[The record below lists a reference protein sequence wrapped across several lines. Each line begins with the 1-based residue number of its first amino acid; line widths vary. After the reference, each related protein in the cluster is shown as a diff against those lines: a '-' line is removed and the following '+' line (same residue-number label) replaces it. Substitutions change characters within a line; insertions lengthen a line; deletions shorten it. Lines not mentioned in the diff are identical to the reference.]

1 MQNWFNRPG
10 YLQGIFFSL
19 LVFLVSSTND
29 TVMKFVGQRLS
40 ELEVAF
46 FRFFFGFITLLPFII
61 KRGRSIFVTKYLGLN
76 ILRSVLGFLSVL
88 LCVYSVIKMPLAEVT
103 TVFWTLPLFV
113 LVLSAIFL
121 KERISANRW
130 RATFIGFS
138 GLYFLMS
145 PDGVSLRLV
154 ILIPVASAILF
165 AIQDILIKKMID
177 NEDRFTMLF
186 YFSLGTTALS
196 LIPALCDWARP
207 TGNELIWL
215 FVLGAGGNLIQYFIF
230 KAYAAAELSALA
242 PFRYCEFIVSAA
254 FGFIFF
260 GDVPGMNLYIA
271 AAIIAP
277 STLYLVY
284 NESSKKRKLS
294 KPA

>member
-10 YLQGIFFSL
+10 YLQGVFFSL
-19 LVFLVSSTND
+19 LVFLVGSTND
-29 TVMKFVGQRLS
+29 AATKFVGQRLS
-40 ELEVAF
+40 GAEVAF
-46 FRFFFGFITLLPFII
+46 FRFFFGFITLIPFIV

-76 ILRSVLGFLSVL
+76 VLRSILGCLSVL

-113 LVLSAIFL
+113 LIFSAILL
-121 KERISANRW
+121 KERVPASRW
-130 RATFIGFS
+130 IATLIGFS

-145 PDGVSLRLV
+145 PDGVSFRFV

-165 AIQDILIKKMID
+165 ATQDILIKKMVD
-177 NEDRFTMLF
+177 GEDRFTMLF
-186 YFSLGTTALS
+186 YFSLGTTVLS
-196 LIPALCDWARP
+196 LIPALCDWTSP
-207 TGNELIWL
+207 TYGEFAWL

-242 PFRYCEFIVSAA
+242 PFRYCEFIVSAL

-260 GDVPGMNLYIA
+260 GDIPSINLCIA

-284 NESSKKRKLS
+284 NESNKCAAKKV
-294 KPA
+294 A